1 MATPFSKIYKR
12 FLHQIEDADL
22 LEATDETIKEL
33 LFNYLEDSIVEFE
46 YRCDKSLEFEFPCRD
61 SIKLN
66 VKDNKAI
73 INNCYSENLDLEI
86 FCVFTG
92 IKFFKDIDYKL
103 NYDKETKDM
112 EIVFINN
119 SVFDEIIVEF
129 DFEGEF
135 KEDLNNTEQYILTL
149 GMLIH
154 WISPKINLEE
164 NLSNVLT
171 DKDYKQLSPANM
183 LFRLTE
189 YKKQLREELEI
200 YIQRYNFKDFG
211 GF

>member
-1 MATPFSKIYKR
+1 
-12 FLHQIEDADL
+12 
-22 LEATDETIKEL
+22 
-33 LFNYLEDSIVEFE
+33 
-46 YRCDKSLEFEFPCRD
+46 
-61 SIKLN
+61 
-66 VKDNKAI
+66 
-73 INNCYSENLDLEI
+73 
-86 FCVFTG
+86 
-92 IKFFKDIDYKL
+92 
-103 NYDKETKDM
+103 M